1 MNGPSI
7 KEPILELRN
16 IVFGYRLRKGENI
29 RIFDDLSL
37 DVKYAEFIGIAG
49 PKL

>member
-7 KEPILELRN
+7 KESILELKD

-29 RIFDDLSL
+29 RIFDGLSL
-37 DVKYAEFIGIAG
+37 DIKYAEFIGIARL
-49 PKL
+49 KL